1 MQRFHYFYSQNFFAG
16 IESRKDTFMELAQR
30 HLFKKNSTIFLENDT
45 GDSCFYVSSG
55 LVRIFRTTA
64 SGKESILFI
73 RRPGSMFGL
82 AEVITASPRMVN
94 AQALTPAIVYSIDS
108 KKFNELLEKDYI
120 LASRVI
126 SVLGWRLR
134 QLGEQV
140 STLMNCNVMSRLVRL
155 LIYFTYEAIPKAAR
169 RNTGSCPP
177 VCLSQSQIAAM
188 VGSTQPTI
196 SSLLQQ
202 LQKEGLISVSR
213 MQICILNPVALQYK
227 ADTLPQDML

>member
-16 IESRKDTFMELAQR
+16 IESRKDVFMELAQR
-30 HLFKKNSTIFLENDT
+30 HLFKKNCTIFLENDA
-45 GDSCFYVSSG
+45 GDSCFYVASG
-55 LVRIFRTTA
+55 LVRIFRATA

-73 RRPGSMFGL
+73 HRPGSMFGL

-94 AQALTPAIVYSIDS
+94 AQALSPAIIYSIDS

-120 LASRVI
+120 LAGRVI

-155 LIYFTYEAIPKAAR
+155 LIYFASEATPKAAR
-169 RNTGSCPP
+169 RNTESYPP

-196 SSLLQQ
+196 SGLLQQ

-227 ADTLPQDML
+227 AETLPQDTL